1 MLQHAPFAAVGPTDV
16 AMSTPRPTAASSSTF
31 NSPFSI
37 ALRNRLQD
45 LSLHQDTEVDEE
57 AKRALLARRVRLYA
71 LAVTRRIEDE
81 AEAEGRGG
89 KWSRRKKRPTVEGE
103 SGAQHHWARLLL
115 EDGRPIG
122 YVLAPVGDE
131 CRRGGGR
138 RRPYDLVRVT
148 ILDEMTEREQED
160 WSD

>member
-1 MLQHAPFAAVGPTDV
+1 MLQHAPFAAVGPTAV

-45 LSLHQDTEVDEE
+45 LSLRQDTEVDEE
-57 AKRALLARRVRLYA
+57 AKRATLARRVRLYA
-71 LAVTRRIEDE
+71 LAVTKRIEDE
-81 AEAEGRGG
+81 AEAKGRGG
-89 KWSRRKKRPTVEGE
+89 KLSRRKKRPTLEDE
-103 SGAQHHWARLLL
+103 RGAQQQWARLLL
-115 EDGRPIG
+115 QDGRAIG

-138 RRPYDLVRVT
+138 RRPFNLVRVT
-148 ILDEMTEREQED
+148 ILDEMTEVELED
-160 WSD
+160 SSE